1 MIELR
6 TLFKYVVIHLP
17 LHSDRASIVPSF
29 AGDGLVL
36 VVEANSTRR
45 ETVRELMEE
54 LQMLRTRVLGV
65 VLNNRT
71 FPIPEAIYHKL

>member
-1 MIELR
+1 
-6 TLFKYVVIHLP
+6 
-17 LHSDRASIVPSF
+17 
-29 AGDGLVL
+29 VL